1 MVHLKMVKRVNF
13 VLYVVYYNEKQKKL
27 LSEWLLE
34 LTGHP
39 LKTQSSK
46 ERMNESNSQHSGE
59 SDKKT
64 AICNRTERSLA

>member
-1 MVHLKMVKRVNF
+1 MVIGTIWPP
-13 VLYVVYYNEKQKKL
+13 
-27 LSEWLLE
+27 S
-34 LTGHP
+34 
-39 LKTQSSK
+39 KTQSSK